1 MPLEVGHAA
10 LECGQILLAQRV
22 LGDAAVHLER
32 AHGGDDHRRVGLEAG
47 LAALDV
53 EELLRPQVG
62 AEAGLG
68 DHVVA
73 ELERGAGRHR
83 RVAAMGDVGER
94 AAMDE
99 GGIALQ
105 GLHEIGRERVLEQ
118 HGHGAGGLE
127 VGGEHRLAVA
137 VVARDHLAQ
146 ALLEVL
152 EAGGEAEHGHHLGGH
167 GDVEAVLA
175 REAVG
180 DAAERGDDLAQRAV
194 VHVDRAAPG
203 DPALVDAQRVA
214 PVDVVVEHRRQQVVG
229 AADGVE
235 VAGEVQVD
243 LLHRHDLG
251 IAAAGGPALH
261 AEAGAERR
269 LAQGD
274 HRLLADPVQPVAQ
287 AHRGRGLALA
297 GRGRVDRGHQH
308 QPAVGAVGL
317 LGDPAQVELGDV
329 AAVVEQRRVGDP
341 HPLGH
346 GLDRLQLGRARD
358 LDVRRHAHP

>member
-1 MPLEVGHAA
+1 MPIEVGEAA
-10 LECGQILLAQRV
+10 LERRQILLAQGV
-22 LGDAAVHLER
+22 LGDAAMHLER
-32 AHGGDDHRRVGLEAG
+32 AHGGDDHRRLRGQAG

-53 EELLRPQVG
+53 EELLGAEIG

-73 ELERGAGRHR
+73 ELECGAGRHH

-99 GGIALQ
+99 GGVALQ
-105 GLHEIGRERVLEQ
+105 RLHQVGRQRVLEQ
-118 HGHGAGGLE
+118 HGHGAGGLQ

-137 VVARDHLAQ
+137 GVAHDHLAEP
-146 ALLEVL
+146 LLEVL
-152 EAGGEAEHGHHLGGH
+152 EAGGEAEHGHDLGGD

-175 REAVG
+175 RKAVG
-180 DAAERGDDLAQRAV
+180 DAAQRGDDLAQRAV
-194 VHVDRAAPG
+194 VHVDRPPPG
-203 DPALVDAQRVA
+203 DPALVEAERVA

-251 IAAAGGPALH
+251 VAAAGGPALH

-274 HRLLADPVQPVAQ
+274 HRLLADAVQPVAQ
-287 AHRGRGLALA
+287 AHRRRGLALA
-297 GRGRVDRGHQH
+297 GGRRVDRGDQH
-308 QPAVGAVGL
+308 QAAVGAVGL
-317 LGDPAQVELGDV
+317 LGDPAQIELGDV
-329 AAVVEQRRVGDP
+329 AAVVDQRLVGNA

-358 LDVRRHAHP
+358 LDVRRYAHS